1 MDSIYS
7 SPLTKATL
15 TGVFVGFVA
24 TLLCMTYNVF
34 FRGSTGFSPSYI
46 INVSSMIFFINT
58 LFLLLGVVYYGFLR
72 VKKGEALY
80 IALFV
85 LLTAVLAFLADHV
98 HRSDIPLVN
107 TEFHQLLVPIVLILG
122 ISAAFGI
129 PYLFH
134 NRKFEENVL

>member
-72 VKKGEALY
+72 VKKGETLY